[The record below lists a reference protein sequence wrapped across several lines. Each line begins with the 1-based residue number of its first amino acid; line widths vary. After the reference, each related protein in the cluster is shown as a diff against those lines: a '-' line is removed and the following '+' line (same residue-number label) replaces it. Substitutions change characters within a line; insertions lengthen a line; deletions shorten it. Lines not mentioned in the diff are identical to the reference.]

1 MDWKS
6 IVGLIG
12 SGIGITSFLWAGLRY
27 LHRSVV
33 DPVTRN
39 VTEQLKPLIA
49 ELSHNGGT
57 SVKDAVK
64 RIEDK
69 QSTTEAAVQGLAHQL
84 TGVATEVTSISSA
97 LNSVV
102 RRVEHLE
109 DVPVGQDKG
118 ASHSTDTKP
127 TTAV

>member
-1 MDWKS
+1 MHWQS
-6 IVGLIG
+6 IIGLIAG
-12 SGIGITSFLWAGLRY
+12 GLGIASFLWTGLRF

-33 DPVTRN
+33 DPVTKN

-49 ELSHNGGT
+49 ELSHNGGA

-69 QSTTEAAVQGLAHQL
+69 QTTTEAAVQGLSHQL
-84 TGVATEVTSISSA
+84 SGVATEVSSIGSA

-109 DVPVGQDKG
+109 DVPLESDKG
-118 ASHSTDTKP
+118 ANHSKHSSS
-127 TTAV
+127 